1 MATIHATALVE
12 DGARLSDDVEIGPY
26 CIVGGHVEL
35 AAGVRLVSHVHL
47 EGHTSVGEGTV
58 IHPFASLGS
67 WPQHLRHQGEPT
79 TLIIGARNIVRE
91 HVTMNVGTAM
101 GRGETRVGEDNMFMA
116 GSHVAHDCIV
126 GNHVIFANNAT
137 LGGHVQVADHVFLGG
152 LCAVHQNARIG
163 RFAFVGGMA
172 GLEGDLIPFGSVTGN
187 RAHLAGLNLVGMKRR
202 DLPRERIH
210 TIRRAYRAL
219 FNQDGSFADRVAQVE
234 ADFKDSE
241 DVMEIIGFVRD
252 AHKRPLCLP
261 WSGDA
266 A

>member
-1 MATIHATALVE
+1 MATIHETALVE
-12 DGARLSDDVEIGPY
+12 EGATLADDVEIGPY
-26 CIVGGHVEL
+26 CIVGGHVRL
-35 AAGVRLVSHVHL
+35 AAGVRLISHVNL
-47 EGHTSVGEGTV
+47 EGHTSIGEGTV
-58 IHPFASLGS
+58 VHPFASLGS
-67 WPQHLRHQGEPT
+67 WPQHLKHEGEPT
-79 TLIIGARNIVRE
+79 TLLIGARNIIRE
-91 HVTMNVGTAM
+91 HVTMNVGTVM

-126 GNHVIFANNAT
+126 GNNVIFANNAT
-137 LGGHVQVADHVFLGG
+137 LGGHVQVSDFVFLGG

-219 FNQDGSFADRVAQVE
+219 FVQDGSFADRVARVE
-234 ADFKDSE
+234 QDFKDSE
-241 DVMEIIGFVRD
+241 DVMEIVGFVRE

-261 WSGDA
+261 WSGDGA
-266 A
+266 